1 MSNWIIGKLKE
12 GSTWAGL
19 AGIIG
24 GLSFIPHA
32 NDIAKLVPEI
42 GIVVAGVLAIIFP

>member
-1 MSNWIIGKLKE
+1 MQFIVAKLKE

-19 AGIIG
+19 GALIA

-32 NDIAKLVPEI
+32 NDIAKLVPSI
-42 GIVVAGVLAIIFP
+42 GVVVAGVLAIWFP